1 MKDRVMTRLL
11 IATGVV
17 WAWATAVAQGPGPP
31 SAVRY
36 TEVVEREVRRGV
48 RLPGSVAS
56 RASSLVAAEVEGLV
70 DRLAAREGDAV
81 RRGDPLVVLR
91 TTNLELRLRRAQGQI
106 KEARARLDLAH
117 SNFERSRDLRESG
130 VISEREFDD
139 AYSELNAWQGRTDA
153 LTAEIEQVE
162 VDLERC
168 VIRAPFDGTVVQERT
183 DVGQWIS
190 VGDPVADVVALDRLE
205 VRVEVPERYFP
216 TLLPGVRAAVSFE
229 AMPGVAIDG
238 EVIAII
244 PRADPQARTFPVKV
258 RIPSE
263 NRAIGVGMLAQVD
276 LPLGEPY
283 RATLVPKD
291 AIIAQGPRRI
301 VYRINGDDTVE
312 NVEVE
317 VGRGMGAW
325 SVVEGPL
332 EAGTR
337 VVTRGN
343 ERLQPGQAVQGSS
356 LEYPLP

>member
-11 IATGVV
+11 LAMGVV
-17 WAWATAVAQGPGPP
+17 WAWNVAAAQGPGAP

-36 TEVVEREVRRGV
+36 TEAVEREVRRGV

-70 DRLAAREGDAV
+70 ERLAAREGDTV
-81 RRGDPLVVLR
+81 GRGDPLVVLR
-91 TTNLELRLRRAQGQI
+91 KTNLELRLRQAQGQI

-117 SNFERSRDLRESG
+117 SNFERNRDLRASG

-139 AYSELNAWQGRTDA
+139 AFSELTAWQGRSDA
-153 LTAEIEQVE
+153 LTAEIERVE

-168 VIRAPFDGTVVQERT
+168 VIRAPFDGVVVQERT
-183 DVGQWIS
+183 DVGQWID

-205 VRVEVPERYFP
+205 VQVDVAERYFLN
-216 TLLPGVRAAVSFE
+216 LLPGVRAAVSFE
-229 AMPGVAIDG
+229 AMPGIVIDG

-244 PRADPQARTFPVKV
+244 PRADPRARTFPVKV
-258 RIPSE
+258 RIP
-263 NRAIGVGMLAQVD
+263 NRDRRIGVGMLAQVD
-276 LPLGEPY
+276 LPLGEPH

-301 VYRINGDDTVE
+301 VYRIKADDTVE
-312 NVEVE
+312 TVDVE
-317 VGRGMGAW
+317 VGRGMGSW
-325 SVVEGPL
+325 IVVEGPL
-332 EAGTR
+332 ASGAR

-343 ERLQPGQAVQGSS
+343 ERLRPGQAVEGSA
-356 LEYPLP
+356 LEYSLP

>member
-1 MKDRVMTRLL
+1 MTGLL
-11 IATGVV
+11 LATGVV
-17 WAWATAVAQGPGPP
+17 WAWTVAGAQGPGAP

-48 RLPGSVAS
+48 RLPGSVVS
-56 RASSLVAAEVEGLV
+56 RASSLVAAEVDGLV
-70 DRLAAREGDAV
+70 ERLAAREGDTV

-91 TTNLELRLRRAQGQI
+91 KTNLELRLRRAQGQI
-106 KEARARLDLAH
+106 KEARARLDLAE
-117 SNFERSRDLRESG
+117 SNFERNSDLRASG

-139 AYSELNAWQGRTDA
+139 AFSELNAWQGRIDT

-168 VIRAPFDGTVVQERT
+168 VIRAPFDGAVVQERT

-205 VRVEVPERYFP
+205 VRVDVAERYFP
-216 TLLPGVRAAVSFE
+216 SLRPGVRAAVSFE
-229 AMPGVAIDG
+229 SMRGVAIEG

-244 PRADPQARTFPVKV
+244 PRADPQARTFPVKI
-258 RIPSE
+258 RIPNEDRS
-263 NRAIGVGMLAQVD
+263 IGVGMLAQVD
-276 LPLGEPY
+276 LPLGDPR

-291 AIIAQGPRRI
+291 AIVAQGPRRI

-312 NVEVE
+312 TVDVE
-317 VGRGMGAW
+317 VGRGMGSW
-325 SVVEGPL
+325 TVVEGAL
-332 EAGTR
+332 EAGAR